1 MVAGKKTWKGKS
13 NMRTRRMR
21 IKRYGGSISRIR
33 KRRTKKT
40 KKTRTHQKKK
50 KYPSAYGHVYS
61 TECGH
66 CINMQED
73 WDNLTNEVKEVNNA
87 IELIDISENRQE
99 NVDEMNKKY
108 HTDLKFSGFP
118 TIFKVIQ
125 KKTPVQY
132 YTGDRSTE
140 NMKKWLF
147 S

>member
-1 MVAGKKTWKGKS
+1 MVAGKNIRKGKT

-21 IKRYGGSISRIR
+21 IKRYGGSRSRSRIR

-40 KKTRTHQKKK
+40 RTHKK
-50 KYPSAYGHVYS
+50 KYPCAYGHVYS

-66 CINMQED
+66 CINMQEA

-87 IELIDISENRQE
+87 IELIDISENHQK

-108 HTDLKFSGFP
+108 HTDLKFSGYP
-118 TIFKVIQ
+118 TIFKVIKK
-125 KKTPVQY
+125 KKTPIQY
-132 YTGDRSTE
+132 YTGDRSKE
-140 NMKKWLF
+140 DMKKWLF